1 MAFSLNSDVCGIP
14 YVLRNHPAYAGFAWT
29 HAYEPGQDPDSWNYE
44 GLNWHGSAETKPTDI
59 ELTALWTNTYKAQWQ
74 ASGEGSPWTELRQN
88 RDRLLA
94 ETDWTANSDVTMS
107 DDMRTYRQAL
117 RDLPANTSDP
127 ENVTYPTKP

>member
-1 MAFSLNSDVCGIP
+1 MAFPLNSDVCGIP
-14 YVLRNHPAYAGFAWT
+14 YVLRNHPAYAGFSWS
-29 HAYEPGQDPDSWNYE
+29 HGYEPGQDVGSWNYE
-44 GLNWHGSAETKPTDI
+44 GLTWNGSSETKPTNI
-59 ELTALWTNTYKAQWQ
+59 ELRALWDNTYKAQWQ
-74 ASGEGSPWTELRQN
+74 ASGEGSPWTELRQE

-94 ETDWTANSDVTMS
+94 ATDWTANSDVTMS